1 MDKNILA
8 IIFVAVGTYLTR
20 YLPIYLHNKLKLINS
35 KNIKLINEILSYSS
49 TSIISAL
56 FVTSFIKFPVVVE
69 NVLISIISLI
79 FVIIAYKKWSNIG
92 ISILIG
98 VLAYYIT
105 QYLLIMGI

>member
-20 YLPIYLHNKLKLINS
+20 YLPIYLYNKLKVINP

-69 NVLISIISLI
+69 DVLISIISLI
-79 FVIIAYKKWSNIG
+79 FVVIAYKKWNNLG

-98 VLAYYIT
+98 VLAYYILKT
-105 QYLLIMGI
+105 FIV

>member
-20 YLPIYLHNKLKLINS
+20 YLPIYLHNKLKLINP
-35 KNIKLINEILSYSS
+35 KNIKLITEILSYSS

-69 NVLISIISLI
+69 DVLISIISLI
-79 FVIIAYKKWSNIG
+79 FVIIAYKKWNNLG

-98 VLAYYIT
+98 VLACYILKT
-105 QYLLIMGI
+105 FIV